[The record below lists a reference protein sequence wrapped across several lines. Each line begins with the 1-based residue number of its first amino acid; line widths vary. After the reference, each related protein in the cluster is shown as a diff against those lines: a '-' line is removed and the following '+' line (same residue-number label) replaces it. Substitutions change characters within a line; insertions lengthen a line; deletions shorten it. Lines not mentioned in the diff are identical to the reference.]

1 MKLKLF
7 KEKYSNK
14 VNKKPV
20 AKKYV
25 DIKWVITI
33 TILAFLISLVFSL
46 VTELTMPNANII
58 IASLIIF
65 LFIFLGMIFDMIGV
79 AVAVADIDTFNSMA
93 AKKVKGAKLAV
104 ILIKNASKTA
114 SFCNDVVGD
123 ICGVVSGSAGIALA
137 TIIAKTYDIN
147 IFIPTLII
155 TALIAALTIGSKALG
170 KSTAMNKSTVIL
182 FRFSKIIS
190 IFYRK
195 K

>member
-33 TILAFLISLVFSL
+33 TVLAFLISLVFSL